1 MLNKTWK
8 NYKRYLYIS
17 NKESFK
23 ALFLGVLGAGLETFS
38 IYLLANLISK
48 IEAGSIVFDEIN
60 VLSIPFNKDLYI
72 LVFLFSSI
80 SSALIYYLSNKNIVK
95 AKCIIERFIR
105 EEITDLTLNIKWE
118 YYLRLSQG
126 DISKSIVAEGQNI
139 SEGYMYFLQSI
150 TNAFIAITYFLICL
164 LLVPDTFLILILYGF
179 IAYRIYLYYSVKAAN
194 YGKNLSSITSNIGNW
209 TSSIFNNLK
218 YIRTISKDKIA
229 RAESKN
235 IFLKFSDSYSMAMIA
250 SYKSKF
256 VTEILTI
263 IFICL
268 SIFYILISKS
278 NASNLILSL
287 SLFVRMTPK
296 VYNAQSRL
304 LDSVAM
310 ISWPK
315 NHKEK
320 INWSKKYS
328 ENINYSSS
336 KKFYVNGNIKIQSV
350 NFNYPECEN
359 IFEDLNLEIKDNQS
373 IGIIGKSGSGKST
386 LIDLLTGLVKPI
398 KGNIFISGINI
409 NNLNINL
416 WREQIGIVMQDNY
429 FKNDSI
435 SANIALGEK
444 SFNEKRIIE
453 SLMKSG
459 AWEFVRKLPN
469 GIEEVIYDRGMRFS
483 GGEKQKLS
491 LARALYSNPN
501 LLILDEPTNG
511 LDYKSELEFISSI
524 KKLLGSI
531 TIIIISHK
539 KDIVKICDKVFILKN
554 KNLKNLDS

>member
-8 NYKRYLYIS
+8 NYKRYLHIS

-263 IFICL
+263 IFIFL

-359 IFEDLNLEIKDNQS
+359 IFEELNLEIKDNQS

>member
-8 NYKRYLYIS
+8 SYSRYLHIS
-17 NKESFK
+17 NKASFK
-23 ALFLGVLGAGLETFS
+23 ALFLGIFGAGLETFS

-48 IEAGSIVFDEIN
+48 IESGSIGFDEIN
-60 VLSIPFNKDLYI
+60 FLSIPFNKDLYI

-80 SSALIYYLSNKNIVK
+80 SSAFIYYLSNKNIVK

-164 LLVPDTFLILILYGF
+164 LLVPDTFLILILYCF
-179 IAYRIYLYYSVKAAN
+179 LAYRVYLYYSVKAAN
-194 YGKNLSSITSNIGNW
+194 FGKNLSSITSNIGSW

-218 YIRTISKDKIA
+218 YIRTISKDKLA

-235 IFLKFSDSYSMAMIA
+235 IFLKFSDSYSMAMIS

-263 IFICL
+263 IFIFL
-268 SIFYILISKS
+268 SILYILISKS
-278 NASNLILSL
+278 SASNLILSL

-315 NHKEK
+315 NHIEK
-320 INWSKKYS
+320 INWAKKYS
-328 ENINYSSS
+328 ENINDFSS
-336 KKFYVNGNIKIQSV
+336 KTFYFNGSIKIQSV

-359 IFEDLNLEIKDNQS
+359 IFEELNLEIKDNQS

-386 LIDLLTGLVKPI
+386 FIDLLTGIVKPI
-398 KGNIFISGINI
+398 KGNILISGINI
-409 NNLNINL
+409 ENLNINL
-416 WREQIGIVMQDNY
+416 WREKIGIVMQDNY
-429 FKNDSI
+429 FKNDTI
-435 SANIALGEK
+435 AANIALGEK

-453 SLMKSG
+453 SLIKSG
-459 AWEFVRKLPN
+459 AWKFVRKLPN
-469 GIEEVIYDRGMRFS
+469 GIKEVIYDRGMRFS

-491 LARALYSNPN
+491 LARAIYSNPKV
-501 LLILDEPTNG
+501 LILDEPTTG
-511 LDYKSELEFISSI
+511 LDEKSQEEFISSI
-524 KKLLGSI
+524 KKLLGTMVI
-531 TIIIISHK
+531 VIISHK
-539 KDIVKICDKVFILKN
+539 KDVVKICSNVFILEN
-554 KNLKNLDS
+554 KSLKKINV

>member
-1 MLNKTWK
+1 MLNKIWK
-8 NYKRYLYIS
+8 SYSRYLHIS
-17 NKESFK
+17 KEESLK
-23 ALFLGVLGAGLETFS
+23 ALFYGICGVGLETFS

-48 IEAGSIVFDEIN
+48 IESGSIVFDEIN

-80 SSALIYYLSNKNIVK
+80 SSAFIYYLSNKNIVK

-139 SEGYMYFLQSI
+139 SEGYMYFLQSM
-150 TNAFIAITYFLICL
+150 TNAFIAITYFFICL

-179 IAYRIYLYYSVKAAN
+179 LAYRVYLYYSVKAAN
-194 YGKNLSSITSNIGNW
+194 YGTNLSSITSNIGNW

-229 RAESKN
+229 KAESKN
-235 IFLKFSDSYSMAMIA
+235 IFLRFSDSYSMAMIA

-263 IFICL
+263 IFIFL
-268 SIFYILISKS
+268 SILYILISKS
-278 NASNLILSL
+278 SASNLILSL

-304 LDSVAM
+304 LDSLAM

-320 INWSKKYS
+320 INWAKQYS
-328 ENINYSSS
+328 ENINNFSS
-336 KKFYVNGNIKIQSV
+336 KNFYFNGNIKIQSV
-350 NFNYPECEN
+350 NFNYPDCEN
-359 IFEDLNLEIKDNQS
+359 IFEELNLEIKDNQS

-386 LIDLLTGLVKPI
+386 LIDLLTGIVKPI
-398 KGNIFISGINI
+398 KGNILISGINI

-435 SANIALGEK
+435 AANIALGEK

-453 SLMKSG
+453 SLIKSG
-459 AWEFVRKLPN
+459 AWKFVRKLPN

-501 LLILDEPTNG
+501 LLILDEPTTG

-531 TIIIISHK
+531 TVIIISHK
-539 KDIVKICDKVFILKN
+539 KNIVQICDKVFILKN